1 MRSLG
6 LTTQTSARFK
16 PLGYFVFDFS
26 DRVSRAGHLD
36 SKIGRSHP
44 VTLNLSGLF
53 YPLTT
58 NKSYVG
64 SPHSIRVLA
73 KQKTSFGRT
82 YNTQSMSSNMI
93 VEGRS

>member
-26 DRVSRAGHLD
+26 DRVSRAGHFD
-36 SKIGRSHP
+36 SKIGCSHP
-44 VTLNLSGLF
+44 VTLNLSSLF

-64 SPHSIRVLA
+64 GPHSIGVLGE
-73 KQKTSFGRT
+73 QKTSFGRT
-82 YNTQSMSSNMI
+82 HSNMI
-93 VEGRS
+93 VEGCS